1 MVLFGRIFSL
11 NNLTVERTTFL
22 KCCLLLSLIHFW
34 CCNSVTS
41 VEEEER
47 MIGFALFSHVANVL
61 WLQSSTKNI
70 KKMYKCNMAE
80 FLFVCSYKINCIRFR
95 SLYIINLVQQPRFFH
110 SKWTKRQETDH
121 ENQIKVCKVLI
132 WSHFWF
138 YWYVRACFYVVH
150 STFFDEP
157 IIK

>member
-1 MVLFGRIFSL
+1 MLSTIVFNS
-11 NNLTVERTTFL
+11 FL
-22 KCCLLLSLIHFW
+22 MLQLCDYTS
-34 CCNSVTS
+34 S

-70 KKMYKCNMAE
+70 KKCINATWQ

-138 YWYVRACFYVVH
+138 YYASLALCTSSLNVFRWASHKVKKN
-150 STFFDEP
+150 
-157 IIK
+157 I